1 MRIQLAFSEPSNPL
15 DELSGGRIALTEI
28 IEGYEEFLD
37 ELDSRLQAITQMRVP
52 GERKLDLARSR
63 FDGDATQP
71 LLAFLRPPGAR

>member
-1 MRIQLAFSEPSNPL
+1 VRIQLAFSEPSNPL

-37 ELDSRLQAITQMRVP
+37 ELDSRLQAITQMSAP

>member
-1 MRIQLAFSEPSNPL
+1 M
-15 DELSGGRIALTEI
+15 TEI

-71 LLAFLRPPGAR
+71 LPAFLRPPGAR

>member
-1 MRIQLAFSEPSNPL
+1 M
-15 DELSGGRIALTEI
+15 TEI